1 MARYIG
7 PVCRL
12 CRRERT
18 KLFLKG
24 MKCYTPK
31 CSLEKGKEPPGQK
44 EQKRRTKVSEYALQ
58 LREKQKAK
66 RMAGVL
72 ESQFRRYF
80 HRAEKKKGLTG
91 ENLLLELELRFDNIV
106 FRLGFSHSKR
116 EARQLIR
123 HKHFLING
131 KGVDIPS
138 YSVKPQDKIILREK
152 SKKNVQIK
160 SALEESKKRGLPSW
174 LEFDEKKL
182 EGTVLNLPKREE
194 MSIPVKE
201 QLIVELYSK

>member
-1 MARYIG
+1 MARYTG

-12 CRRERT
+12 CRREGT

-24 MKCYTPK
+24 IRCYTPK
-31 CSLEKGKEPPGQK
+31 CIMEKKAVAPGQRSR
-44 EQKRRTKVSEYALQ
+44 RRTKISEYALQ

-72 ESQFRRYF
+72 ERQFRRYF
-80 HRAEKKKGLTG
+80 HMAEKKKGLTG
-91 ENLLLELELRFDNIV
+91 ENLLLELELRFDNVV
-106 FRLGFSHSKR
+106 FRLGFSSSKR

-123 HKHFLING
+123 HRHFSING
-131 KGVDIPS
+131 KIVDIPS
-138 YSVKPQDKIILREK
+138 YGVKVQDKITLREK
-152 SKKNVQIK
+152 SKENIQIK

-182 EGTVLNLPKREE
+182 EGTVLNLPNREE
-194 MSIPVKE
+194 MSIPVQE

>member
-1 MARYIG
+1 MARYTG

-12 CRRERT
+12 CRREGT

-24 MKCYTPK
+24 SRCYTSK
-31 CSLEKGKEPPGQK
+31 CAMEKKVVAPGQRSR
-44 EQKRRTKVSEYALQ
+44 RRTKISEYALQ

-80 HRAEKKKGLTG
+80 HRAEKKTGLTG

-106 FRLGFSHSKR
+106 FRLGFSSSKR

-123 HKHFLING
+123 HRHFLING
-131 KGVDIPS
+131 KTVDIPS
-138 YSVKPQDKIILREK
+138 YEVKVQDKITLREK
-152 SKKNVQIK
+152 SKENIQIK

-174 LEFDEKKL
+174 LGFDEKKL
-182 EGTVLNLPKREE
+182 EGSVLNLPNREE

>member
-1 MARYIG
+1 MARYTG

-12 CRRERT
+12 CRREGT

-24 MKCYTPK
+24 IRCYTPK
-31 CSLEKGKEPPGQK
+31 CSMEKKVVAPGRRSR
-44 EQKRRTKVSEYALQ
+44 RRTKISEYALQ

-72 ESQFRRYF
+72 ERQFRRYF
-80 HRAEKKKGLTG
+80 HIAEKKPGMTG

-106 FRLGFSHSKR
+106 FRLGFSSSKR

-123 HKHFLING
+123 HRHFSING
-131 KGVDIPS
+131 KTVDIPS
-138 YSVKPQDKIILREK
+138 YGMKAQDKITLREK
-152 SKKNVQIK
+152 SKENIQIK

-182 EGTVLNLPKREE
+182 EGTVLNLPNRGE
-194 MSIPVKE
+194 MSIPVQE